1 MLKRQ
6 FSWVTEHTFFAFRHS
21 SLISVQHWQHL
32 YPRWQLNIDQIGYTK
47 NSGSYTEIKIVL
59 SSSILSSIWISEILS
74 SWPLL
79 LLLLFLLA
87 TVFIVIF
94 QTDGLS
100 VCLASL
106 PSSSRI
112 FFLFRR
118 PDLPHSVSMQSTPS
132 VHTAAHLTPRLRQVV
147 VVAWVSAQWLV
158 TGGHKS
164 QGGLSR
170 FRA

>member
-47 NSGSYTEIKIVL
+47 NSGSYIEIKIVL
-59 SSSILSSIWISEILS
+59 SSSILSSFWVSEILS

-118 PDLPHSVSMQSTPS
+118 PDLPHSVSMQS
-132 VHTAAHLTPRLRQVV
+132 AAHLSPRLRQVV
-147 VVAWVSAQWLV
+147 VVAWVSAQWLA

-164 QGGLSR
+164 QGGLSC